1 MNAAKIRLSAH
12 ELELVQNAEW
22 ILTKNAILQKV
33 KLLLEDLLGPFSN
46 ELKNHFTLPEE
57 VAMTSPKIS
66 KGENYKGLPYLVLD
80 LPRYFNKEGIF
91 AIRTMFWWGNHFSIT
106 LHLSGKYKDQFG
118 ESLINKLELLGKDD
132 FYYCINGNQWEH
144 HFENDNYILLSG
156 NNLQEAINI
165 IQHKEFL
172 KLAYKIPLTRW
183 NDARELLETCYRK
196 VLLAVSD

>member
-1 MNAAKIRLSAH
+1 MNAAKIRLSAD
-12 ELELVQNAEW
+12 ESELVQNAEW

-33 KLLLEDLLGPFSN
+33 KLLLEDLQGSFLQ
-46 ELKNHFTLPEE
+46 EIKKNTHLPEE

-66 KGENYKGLPYLVLD
+66 KGENYRGLPYLVLD
-80 LPRYFNKEGIF
+80 LPRYFNKKDIF
-91 AIRTMFWWGNHFSIT
+91 AIRTMFWWGNSFSIT
-106 LHLSGKYKDQFG
+106 LQLSGKYKDQFA
-118 ESLINKLELLGKDD
+118 ESVINKLELLGKND
-132 FYYCINGNQWEH
+132 FYYCVNGNQWEH
-144 HFENDNYILLSG
+144 HFENDNYIPLYG

-183 NDARELLETCYRK
+183 DDARELLETCYRK